1 MDTGTIIA
9 LVVCVITALGLLANY
24 LNNSKKI
31 DTLEHYKASKAY
43 VSDVKAD
50 LLKYIDLLKNGDI
63 KELKTI
69 KVDKTKCDECQKR
82 NDESHDHIITKLD
95 ETKEEVCRGFK
106 EVKQMIKNGNS

>member
-43 VSDVKAD
+43 VSDVKA
-50 LLKYIDLLKNGDI
+50 
-63 KELKTI
+63 KTI